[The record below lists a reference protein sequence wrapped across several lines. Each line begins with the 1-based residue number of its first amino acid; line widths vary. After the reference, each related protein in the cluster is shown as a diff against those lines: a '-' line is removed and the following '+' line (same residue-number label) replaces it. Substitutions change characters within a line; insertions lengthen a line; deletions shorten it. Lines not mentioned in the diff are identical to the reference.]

1 MRDSL
6 RDRTFA
12 RVMVAGAALSG
23 LLVVAVIG
31 FSVIEGLSLIDAVY
45 MAVITLSTVGFGEV
59 KPLSPVGRL
68 FTIGLII
75 GGGGLAAYTLSTAAE
90 YIASGEWR
98 AQWQGRRQRQ
108 MQDQLHQHVIVCG
121 YGRVGRYV
129 ARELEAE
136 HLPFIVIDPDPAQ
149 FAKIKRDGYLALQG
163 NAANEHD
170 LDRAGIQRA
179 RGLIAAASSDAENVF
194 IVLTARGVNPSLSI
208 AARANFEESEA
219 KLLRAGANRVLLPY
233 RIGGRRLVTMLV
245 RPDAADFLDEVVHAG
260 GLELVLEQ
268 IGVGEGSP
276 LAGLTLPEARDQS
289 LLEVEVLACKSP
301 DSPLRLRPPADTRI
315 EVNSQLIALGTHE
328 QLWALMQQAG
338 HPGRRR
344 S

>member
-6 RDRTFA
+6 RDRTLT
-12 RVMVAGAALSG
+12 RVIVAGSALTG

-31 FSVIEGLSLIDAVY
+31 FSTIEGLSLIDAVY
-45 MAVITLSTVGFGEV
+45 MVVITLSTVGFGEV
-59 KPLSPVGRL
+59 KPLSPLGRL

-75 GGGGLAAYTLSTAAE
+75 AGGGLAAYTLSTVAE
-90 YIASGEWR
+90 YLASGEWR
-98 AQWQGRRQRQ
+98 AQLQSRRQRQ
-108 MQDQLHQHVIVCG
+108 MQDQLVDHVIVCG

-129 ARELEAE
+129 ARELQAE
-136 HLPFIVIDPDPAQ
+136 HLPFVVIDPDPAKVD
-149 FAKIKRDGYLALQG
+149 KIKRDGYLALQG

-170 LDRAGIQRA
+170 LERAGIHRA

-194 IVLTARGVNPSLSI
+194 IVLTARGVNPTLSI
-208 AARANFEESEA
+208 SARANYEESEA

-245 RPDAADFLDEVVHAG
+245 RPEAADFLDEVVHAG
-260 GLELVLEQ
+260 GLELALEQ
-268 IGVGEGSP
+268 IGVTEGAP
-276 LAGLTLPEARDQS
+276 LVGLTLQEARDRQ
-289 LLEVEVLACKSP
+289 LLEVEILAHKSP

-338 HPGRRR
+338 HLVRRR
-344 S
+344 D